1 MLAPAM
7 IQQEIGAR
15 REAFL
20 ETLFRLLRQPSIST
34 QGVGVDECA
43 ELVATILAE
52 HGVAPRIMPTDG
64 LPVVYGERIAGHD
77 ANTILIYGHYDVQ
90 PPEPFEEWITPPFE
104 PTIRDG
110 RIYAR
115 GVGDNKGQFLAHILA
130 IKLLDDLG
138 QLPRVNIKFLL
149 EGEEESSSPNLPA
162 FVERNRDL
170 LAADLLYAADG
181 PMHPSNRPIVFFG
194 LRGNLKME
202 LVATGTV
209 RDLHSGN
216 FGGPAPNPIWK
227 LVDLLGTMRLP
238 DERVAIEGFYEKVLP
253 PSDYEREVMAR
264 VPFDE
269 QAMKDYLGIEKFAG
283 PPDLSYY
290 EKTMF
295 QPTLNISG
303 IAGGYA
309 GKGAKSV
316 IPSKAILKLE
326 TRMVPDQG
334 PDEIFAK
341 IERHVLRYA
350 PDITIR
356 KLAGTHPSKTSPE
369 LPVSQ
374 MVVQAITDAW
384 GTAPVV
390 MPLIGGSSPNYLFT
404 NVLGLPAVWTTYANA
419 DEGNHAPNE
428 NMTIDAFLSGICASA
443 VVLHRFADMSREEL
457 SQRGAT
463 RRES

>member
-1 MLAPAM
+1 MPDRAQ
-7 IQQEIGAR
+7 IRKEVDAR
-15 REAFL
+15 RDAFL

-43 ELVATILAE
+43 DLVATILGE
-52 HGVAPRIMPTDG
+52 HGIASRVMPTDG
-64 LPVVYGERIAGHD
+64 LPVVYGERIVGDD
-77 ANTILIYGHYDVQ
+77 ANTVLIYGHYDVQ
-90 PPEPFEEWITPPFE
+90 PPEPYDEWISPPFE

-115 GVGDNKGQFLAHILA
+115 GVGDNKGQFLAHVLA

-138 QLPRVNIKFLL
+138 RLPRVNIKFLV

-162 FVERNRDL
+162 FVERNREL
-170 LAADLLYAADG
+170 LSADLLYAADG

-202 LVATGTV
+202 LAATGTN

-216 FGGPAPNPIWK
+216 FGGPAPNPIWT
-227 LVDLLGTMRLP
+227 LVDLLSTMRFP
-238 DERVAIEGFYEKVLP
+238 DERVAIEGFYENVLP
-253 PSDYEREVMAR
+253 PSDHERELMAA
-264 VPFDE
+264 VPFDA
-269 QAMKDYLGIEKFAG
+269 QAVKDYLGIEEFAG

-309 GKGAKSV
+309 GTGAKSV
-316 IPSKAILKLE
+316 IPSKALLKLE

-341 IERHVLRYA
+341 VERHVRRYA
-350 PDITIR
+350 PGVAIR
-356 KLAGTHPSKTSPE
+356 KLAGTYPSKTSPE
-369 LPVSQ
+369 LPASR
-374 MVVQAITDAW
+374 MVIQAINDAW
-384 GTAPVV
+384 GVAPVV

-428 NMTIDAFLSGICASA
+428 NMTIDAFLSGIRASA
-443 VVLHRFADMSREEL
+443 VVLRRFAGMSREEL
-457 SQRGAT
+457 QQRGAT
-463 RRES
+463 RRER

>member
-1 MLAPAM
+1 MLDVAQIRKDIA
-7 IQQEIGAR
+7 AR
-15 REAFL
+15 KETFL
-20 ETLFRLLRQPSIST
+20 QTLFLLLRQPSIST
-34 QGVGVDECA
+34 QGVGVEECA
-43 ELVATILAE
+43 ELVATILRE
-52 HGVAPRIMPTDG
+52 HGVTPQIMPTEG
-64 LPVVYGERIAGHD
+64 LPVVYGERIVGED

-90 PPEPFEEWITPPFE
+90 PPEPYEEWISPPFE

-130 IKLLDDLG
+130 IGLLNDLG
-138 QLPRVNIKFLL
+138 DLPRVNIKFLL
-149 EGEEESSSPNLPA
+149 EGEEESSSPSLPA
-162 FVERNRDL
+162 FIEHNREL
-170 LAADLLYAADG
+170 LSADLLYAADG
-181 PMHPSNRPIVFFG
+181 PMHLSNRPIVFFG

-202 LVATGTV
+202 LTATGTN

-227 LVDLLGTMRLP
+227 FVELLSTMRLP
-238 DERVAIEGFYEKVLP
+238 DERVAIEGFYEEVLP
-253 PSDYEREVMAR
+253 PSDYERDLVDA
-264 VPFDE
+264 VPFDA
-269 QAMKDYLGIEKFAG
+269 QAVMDYLGITEFAG

-316 IPSKAILKLE
+316 IPSQALLKLE
-326 TRMVPDQG
+326 TRMVPNQG

-341 IERHVLRYA
+341 IERHVGRYA
-350 PDITIR
+350 SGVTIR

-374 MVVQAITDAW
+374 MVVQAINDAW
-384 GTAPVV
+384 VVAPVV

-443 VVLHRFADMSREEL
+443 VVLHRFAGMSREEL
-457 SQRGAT
+457 QQRHST
-463 RRES
+463 RGER